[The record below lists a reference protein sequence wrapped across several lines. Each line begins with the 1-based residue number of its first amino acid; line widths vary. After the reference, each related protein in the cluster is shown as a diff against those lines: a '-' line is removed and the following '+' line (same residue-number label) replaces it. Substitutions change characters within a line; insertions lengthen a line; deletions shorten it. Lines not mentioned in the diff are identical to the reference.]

1 MKVEG
6 MDYKMR
12 KLYEDVELE
21 LKKVNYNDL
30 WTGFSRKEF
39 ALYNKVKIFLKNE
52 EIPYD
57 NRFLGNTSIDYNGEN
72 LAIWHVEDP
81 NKVDS
86 RELASNIIH
95 EMFHSYQLSNGEKRF
110 PNDLKGLDYPIDL
123 KNFEIKYRENML
135 LIQALDSNNRD
146 LKNNLLKEII
156 SLRMSRLQ
164 RYGDIIKYEFAVET
178 VEGSAE
184 YCGTKALKFISEELY
199 EKRIEE
205 YKNILSTNTSSLFDI
220 RMISYYTGVL
230 LLILF
235 EDLNIDFIKE
245 IIGQSQSIFEEVAEK
260 IGYSIIDIENV
271 FDPRIEEN
279 FRTHVDNLDKRFE
292 DFFNKPLIKHEGDF
306 VICGYDPMN
315 MVKLRDMILCDNFIM
330 LIDRKFQ
337 EKIFLKGPIV
347 VKVKNGT
354 SNQVTGYYSRKS
366 L

>member
-1 MKVEG
+1 MACG
-6 MDYKMR
+6 R
-12 KLYEDVELE
+12 
-21 LKKVNYNDL
+21 
-30 WTGFSRKEF
+30 S
-39 ALYNKVKIFLKNE
+39 
-52 EIPYD
+52 
-57 NRFLGNTSIDYNGEN
+57 
-72 LAIWHVEDP
+72 

-205 YKNILSTNTSSLFDI
+205 YKNILF
-220 RMISYYTGVL
+220 Y
-230 LLILF
+230 
-235 EDLNIDFIKE
+235 KH
-245 IIGQSQSIFEEVAEK
+245 II
-260 IGYSIIDIENV
+260 
-271 FDPRIEEN
+271 
-279 FRTHVDNLDKRFE
+279 
-292 DFFNKPLIKHEGDF
+292 
-306 VICGYDPMN
+306 
-315 MVKLRDMILCDNFIM
+315 
-330 LIDRKFQ
+330 
-337 EKIFLKGPIV
+337 IV
-347 VKVKNGT
+347 
-354 SNQVTGYYSRKS
+354 
-366 L
+366 